1 MTATLSAEPVTLT
14 RLKALA
20 NDLRFEIVRIL
31 ARGERCVC
39 DLEAA
44 LELPQSKVSYHLAV
58 LKDAGLVASEQ
69 RGKNAYYR
77 LLSEPMYVLGGEVLR
92 EVYLAD
98 LPLKYQTSSVC

>member
-1 MTATLSAEPVTLT
+1 MSLAVAEPLALT

-20 NDLRFEIVRIL
+20 NDLRFDIVRIL

-39 DLEAA
+39 DLESA
-44 LELPQSKVSYHLAV
+44 LDLPQSKVSYHLGV
-58 LKDAGLVASEQ
+58 LREAGLVASET
-69 RGKNAYYR
+69 RGRNAYYR
-77 LLSEPMYVLGGEVLR
+77 LLPEPMYVLGSEVLR